1 MIFGPYIHTNYKSFR
16 PNLKNE
22 AVRIILCSS
31 DVYTKYWLTEY
42 TISIE
47 KFNTR
52 DDGMKYLDEQLKIN
66 GHILIDDQEKFD
78 KLKVLA

>member
-22 AVRIILCSS
+22 V
-31 DVYTKYWLTEY
+31 VY